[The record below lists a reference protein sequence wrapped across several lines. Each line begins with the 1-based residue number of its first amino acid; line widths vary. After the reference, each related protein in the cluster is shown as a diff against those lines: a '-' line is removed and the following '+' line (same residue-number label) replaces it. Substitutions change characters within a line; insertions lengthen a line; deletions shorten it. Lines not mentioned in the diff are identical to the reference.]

1 MTDITH
7 RNAANQD
14 FLPLMRALVRA
25 FQAFSAFDASALRE
39 SGSGLTTSQADVIF
53 TLGNTDGMICSE
65 ISARTLI
72 TKGTLTGVID
82 RLRKK
87 GLVERWE
94 DAYDARRT
102 IVALTDEGERLF
114 QSLFPHQIEV
124 LKSRFDR
131 LSKEERNAATQLLKK
146 IQAAFA

>member
-1 MTDITH
+1 MTEITH
-7 RNAANQD
+7 ENAANQD
-14 FLPLMRALVRA
+14 FMPLMRALVRA

-82 RLRKK
+82 RLRRK

-102 IVALTDEGERLF
+102 IVALTEEGERVF
-114 QSLFPHQIEV
+114 QSLFPRQIEV
-124 LKSRFDR
+124 LKMRFDH
-131 LSKEERNAATQLLKK
+131 LSDEERNAATELLHK
-146 IQAAFA
+146 IQSAFS